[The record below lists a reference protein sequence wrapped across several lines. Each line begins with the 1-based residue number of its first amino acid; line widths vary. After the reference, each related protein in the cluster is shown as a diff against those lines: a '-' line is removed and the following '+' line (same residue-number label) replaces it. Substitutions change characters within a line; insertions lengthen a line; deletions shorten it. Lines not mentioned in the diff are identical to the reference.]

1 MAPSVSEV
9 RLLSSTGWEGTY
21 QDSEVQQFID
31 FAEREV
37 KGLYGGRVSTLSE
50 TEGDLDDLIALVA
63 AHKLELAEGGEA
75 QSESATGGSVNYNT
89 VTGEVPNGWSE
100 TRYGRQ
106 ALDYIRQMQ
115 SIGMVRTW

>member
-1 MAPSVSEV
+1 MAPTIDDVE
-9 RLLSSTGWEGTY
+9 LLSSQGWQGTFEPQEI
-21 QDSEVQQFID
+21 QDIID

-37 KGLYGGRVSTLSE
+37 KGLYGGRVATLSE

-89 VTGEVPNGWSE
+89 VTGENLMGWSE

-106 ALDYIRQMQ
+106 ALDYLRQLQ
-115 SIGMVRTW
+115 SIGIVKTH